1 MLDDGDGEVGSGSE
15 TDFDSLESISSNSK
29 NKNKF
34 EVKLNKSAKN
44 STKTTFNE
52 PEIEDFDM
60 DDSNVQNKKR
70 KNSSSKDKVKA
81 KKKKFDDEIEDPPEL
96 LPENTG
102 NTSDEP
108 EGCDDKEDDGVWEDI
123 YGRLR
128 SKDGAILDGK
138 TKNVYTGGKY
148 IPPAIRAKMSGAG
161 TEDKNRKEKLDRL
174 KKQLKGKLEKN
185 ILILVLTKLNVCL
198 RIIEQIGGKQH
209 A

>member
-1 MLDDGDGEVGSGSE
+1 MLDDGDDEVGSVSE
-15 TDFDSLESISSNSK
+15 TDFDSFQNISNNSK

-34 EVKLNKSAKN
+34 ELKLNKSTKN
-44 STKTTFNE
+44 ITKTTFNE

-60 DDSNVQNKKR
+60 DDSNVPNKKR
-70 KNSSSKDKVKA
+70 KNSSSKDKA
-81 KKKKFDDEIEDPPEL
+81 KKKKIDNEIEDPPEL

-108 EGCDDKEDDGVWEDI
+108 EEDCDDKEDDGVWEDI

-128 SKDGAILDGK
+128 SKDGAVLDGK
-138 TKNVYTGGKY
+138 TKNGDTGGKY

-174 KKQLKGKLEKN
+174 KKQLKGKLQKHSHFS
-185 ILILVLTKLNVCL
+185 IKLN
-198 RIIEQIGGKQH
+198 
-209 A
+209 